1 MSTFGAL
8 NTAYTG
14 LSAARAAMDIAGQ
27 NVANAGTAGY
37 TRQRVD
43 TSSVAAPANVGLAAS
58 TRPAAGQGV
67 TVDGISRLADQ
78 MADNKVRST
87 AAEAGY
93 ASVRSDALSAV
104 ESNLQEP
111 GANGI
116 SAQLHTFWANW
127 SDVANQPNT
136 AAPADVLLQNA
147 TVLTGKIATGYQAMD
162 DQWTATRGT
171 VDTMAADLN
180 ASASQV
186 AALNGQIRSTLAAG
200 GNANELIDQRAQ
212 LATGIST
219 LAGGSVR
226 DKGDG
231 TIDVVVGG
239 NALVSGTTTR
249 TVTVTGAGRMDGAAG
264 SPVQLEWADK
274 PGQAINPDGG
284 KLAGAVSVL
293 AAANGGTGGGTGGA
307 IAEAAETF
315 NKLAQNLA
323 GTVNAVHQ
331 GGTTPS
337 GSPGGEFFHVAA
349 GVPAALGLT
358 VVPQTTDDLATGTA
372 GAGAFDGSNADKIA
386 ALSAS
391 TTGPDKTWSGIVTT
405 TGVAAKTAL
414 LHGNLADTAAAA
426 ATKTQAS
433 TAGVDLDEENVN
445 ILSAQHAYQAAAR
458 VMSAIDQ
465 TLDTLINHTGIV
477 GL

>member
-37 TRQRVD
+37 TRQRVE
-43 TSSVAAPANVGLAAS
+43 TSSVSAPANVGLAAS

-67 TVDGISRLADQ
+67 TVDGISRLGDL
-78 MADNKVRST
+78 MAENAVRST
-87 AAEAGY
+87 AAESGY
-93 ASVRSDALSAV
+93 ASVRSDTLSAV
-104 ESNLQEP
+104 ESNLNEP
-111 GANGI
+111 GADGI

-136 AAPADVLLQNA
+136 AAPANVLLQNA
-147 TVLTGKIATGYQAMD
+147 SVLTGKIATGYQAMD
-162 DQWTATRGT
+162 DQWTSTRGS

-180 ASASQV
+180 TSAAQV
-186 AALNGQIRSTLAAG
+186 ATLNGQIRSTLAAG
-200 GNANELIDQRAQ
+200 GNANELIDQRGKLTTDIA
-212 LATGIST
+212 A

-239 NALVSGTTTR
+239 NSLVTGTTAR
-249 TVTVTGAGRMDGAAG
+249 TVAVTGAGRMDGAAG

-293 AAANGGTGGGTGGA
+293 AAANGGTGGA

-315 NKLAQNLA
+315 NKMAQNLTA
-323 GTVNAVHQ
+323 TVNAVHQ

-337 GSPGGEFFHVAA
+337 GAAGGEFFHLTA
-349 GVPAALGLT
+349 GVPAAQGLT
-358 VVPQTTDDLATGTA
+358 VVPQTKDDLATGTA

-386 ALSAS
+386 ALASS
-391 TTGPDKTWSGIVTT
+391 TTGPDKTWSDIVTS
-405 TGVAAKTAL
+405 TGVAAKAAI
-414 LHGNLADTAAAA
+414 LHGTVADAASAA
-426 ATKTQAS
+426 ATSTLAS
-433 TAGVDLDEENVN
+433 SAGVDLDEESTN
-445 ILSAQHAYQAAAR
+445 LLAAQHSYQAAAR

-465 TLDTLINHTGIV
+465 TLDTLINHTGTV

>member
-27 NVANAGTAGY
+27 NIANAGTAGY
-37 TRQRVD
+37 TRQRVAN
-43 TSSVAAPANVGLAAS
+43 SSVAAPANVGLPAA
-58 TRPAAGQGV
+58 TRPVAGQGV
-67 TVDGISRLADQ
+67 SVDGITRLTDQ
-78 MADNKVRST
+78 MADNKVRGT

-93 ASVRSDALSAV
+93 ASVRADALDAV
-104 ESNLQEP
+104 QANLHEP
-111 GANGI
+111 GSDGI

-136 AAPADVLLQNA
+136 AAPANVLLQNA
-147 TVLTGKIATGYQAMD
+147 NVLAGKIATGYQAVD
-162 DQWTATRGT
+162 DQWTATRGS

-186 AALNGQIRSTLAAG
+186 AVLNGQIRSTLAAG
-200 GNANELIDQRAQ
+200 GNANELIDQRSQ
-212 LATGIST
+212 LATGIVT

-249 TVTVTGAGRMDGAAG
+249 TVAVTGASRMDGAAA

-274 PGQAINPDGG
+274 PGQVINPDGG

-293 AAANGGTGGGTGGA
+293 APANGGTGGA
-307 IAEAAETF
+307 IAEAAENF
-315 NKLAQNLA
+315 NTLARNLA
-323 GTVNAVHQ
+323 STVNTVHQ

-337 GSPGGEFFHVAA
+337 GAAGGEFFHLAA
-349 GVPAALGLT
+349 SGPAATGLT
-358 VVPQTTDDLATGTA
+358 VVPQTKDDLATGTA
-372 GAGAFDGSNADKIA
+372 GAGAYDGSNAGKIA
-386 ALSAS
+386 SLAS
-391 TTGPDKTWSGIVTT
+391 SPTGPDKTWSDIVTT

-414 LHGNLADTAAAA
+414 LHADLADSASAA
-426 ATKTQAS
+426 ATKAQAS

-445 ILSAQHAYQAAAR
+445 ILSAQHAYQAASR

>member
-8 NTAYTG
+8 NTAFTG

-43 TSSVAAPANVGLAAS
+43 TSSVAPPANVGLAAS

-67 TVDGISRLADQ
+67 TVDGIARLADK

-93 ASVRSDALSAV
+93 ASVRADALDAV
-104 ESNLQEP
+104 QSNLQEP
-111 GANGI
+111 GSDGI

-136 AAPADVLLQNA
+136 AAPANVLLQNA
-147 TVLTGKIATGYQAMD
+147 NVLTGKIASGYKALD
-162 DQWTATRGT
+162 DQWTAARGS

-200 GNANELIDQRAQ
+200 GSANELIDQRAQ
-212 LATGIST
+212 LATDIAT
-219 LAGGSVR
+219 LAGGTIR

-249 TVTVTGAGRMDGAAG
+249 TVAVTGAGRMDAAAG
-264 SPVQLEWADK
+264 SPVQLEWADR
-274 PGQAINPDGG
+274 PGQAVNPDGG
-284 KLAGAVSVL
+284 KLAGTLSIL
-293 AAANGGTGGGTGGA
+293 APAAGGTGGA
-307 IAEAAETF
+307 IAEAAE
-315 NKLAQNLA
+315 NYNALARNLA
-323 GTVNAVHQ
+323 ATVNTVHQ

-337 GSPGGEFFHVAA
+337 GAAGGEFFHVAA
-349 GVPAALGLT
+349 TGPAATGLS
-358 VVPQTTDDLATGTA
+358 VVPQTKDDLATGTA
-372 GAGAFDGSNADKIA
+372 GAGAYDGSNADKIA
-386 ALSAS
+386 ALAS
-391 TTGPDKTWSGIVTT
+391 STSGPDKTWTDIVTT
-405 TGVAAKTAL
+405 TGVAAKAAL
-414 LHGNLADTAAAA
+414 LHGTLADTASAA
-426 ATKTQAS
+426 ATKAQAS

-445 ILSAQHAYQAAAR
+445 ILAAQHAYQAAAR

-465 TLDTLINHTGIV
+465 TLDTLINHTGTV